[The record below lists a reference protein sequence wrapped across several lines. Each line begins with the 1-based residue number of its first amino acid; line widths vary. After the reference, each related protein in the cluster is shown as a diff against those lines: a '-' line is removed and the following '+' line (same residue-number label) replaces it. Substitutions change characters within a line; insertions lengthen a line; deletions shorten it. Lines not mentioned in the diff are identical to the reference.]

1 MFEQMDAFYLFLA
14 IVDLDHASIGDTTSR
29 GAEILCHHTFSCV
42 SCVTRHARA
51 YLKIPLI
58 IYASNSWTQIH
69 RGPHLRGK
77 KW

>member
-1 MFEQMDAFYLFLA
+1 MPPY
-14 IVDLDHASIGDTTSR
+14 
-29 GAEILCHHTFSCV
+29 ILIFV

-69 RGPHLRGK
+69 RGPHLREKKGK
-77 KW
+77 KFEVQFQQHVVYAQRDIW